1 MAMTTIELEV
11 DTEIWE
17 AFCEICKENGMTPEE
32 VLRRLVEEFVRQGG
46 FPFEPSPEDLDT
58 YPKLREQVEKRRR
71 REAEGKK

>member
-1 MAMTTIELEV
+1 MAMTTIEFEV

-32 VLRRLVEEFVRQGG
+32 ALRCLVEEFVRHGG